1 MTDRLS
7 TGLTVLD
14 RNLRGGVPVGSLVA
28 LVAPPESQ
36 SELLLD
42 AAAAAGPS
50 LYLTASRTPE
60 EVTESLPPSSDGDT
74 TALRYDAAELEAGVD
89 DLLSDLPEE
98 GYAVFDAAEP
108 FEQLEPQTHQS
119 MLDDVSAALRVND
132 AVGLVQCLGTHQD
145 AARRRTL
152 RRADQVWTLDLVRGS
167 LSIENRLYVTKAR
180 GDAALTEPVKLR
192 LTDTVR
198 IDTSRD
204 IA

>member
-1 MTDRLS
+1 M
-7 TGLTVLD
+7 GVLD
-14 RNLRGGVPVGSLVA
+14 RKLRGGVPVGNLVA

-42 AAAAAGPS
+42 AVATAGPS
-50 LYLTASRTPE
+50 LYLTAARTPE
-60 EVTESLPPSSDGDT
+60 EVSESLSPSVAGAT
-74 TALRYDAAELEAGVD
+74 TALRYDAADLRTDVD
-89 DLLSDLPEE
+89 GLLSGLPEE

-108 FEQLEPQTHQS
+108 FEQLELQAHQS
-119 MLDDVSAALRVND
+119 VLDDVSAALRAND

-152 RRADQVWTLDLVRGS
+152 RRADQVWTLDLIRGS